1 MKVSATAALFGG
13 LGLLVAVPVY
23 AQRGGHGGFSGHMGS
38 SGRGGAP
45 RGSGGGRVRSMSPPA
60 GAHFHRV
67 GTPVRVIRTPVRV
80 SGQASA
86 PPVVILRGSF
96 GATPAQHI
104 VLRRPIGEMRPVPVH
119 PVFVDHQ
126 FARLRFHRFHRGFGF
141 PFCSPVF
148 GIGFATHH
156 FGFFH
161 HELACFPHPF
171 FSPFFFPFAPVAGST
186 FLVLPSSVVGQEPLA
201 EEQQMEEVPAGEP
214 TGEAESQPAGEPSAS
229 SQQGSR
235 RLTLLQ
241 LKNGSMYG
249 LTDYWLEDG
258 RLHYITSYGGE
269 NSVPIEEI
277 DFDKTVQLNS
287 ESGVEFVLRPKPS
300 TR

>member
-1 MKVSATAALFGG
+1 MKASATAALFGG
-13 LGLLVAVPVY
+13 LGLLFALPVY

-38 SGRGGAP
+38 SGHGGAP
-45 RGSGGGRVRSMSPPA
+45 RGSSGGRVRSISPPP
-60 GAHFHRV
+60 GGPHFHRA
-67 GTPVRVIRTPVRV
+67 GTPVRL
-80 SGQASA
+80 SGQVSA
-86 PPVVILRGSF
+86 PPVVGLRGNFS
-96 GATPAQHI
+96 AAPAQRI
-104 VLRRPIGEMRPVPVH
+104 VLRRPIGEMRPVRVH
-119 PVFVDHQ
+119 PVFIDHQ
-126 FARLRFHRFHRGFGF
+126 FARFRFHRFHHGFGF

-161 HELACFPHPF
+161 RELACFPQPF
-171 FSPFFFPFAPVAGST
+171 FSPFFFPFAPLAGST
-186 FLVLPSSVVGQEPLA
+186 FLVFPSSVVVGQEPLA
-201 EEQQMEEVPAGEP
+201 EEQQMEEAPAGEP
-214 TGEAESQPAGEPSAS
+214 TESQPAGEPSAS
-229 SQQGSR
+229 SKQGSR

-287 ESGVEFVLRPKPS
+287 ERGVEFVLRPKPP